1 MKSIEVV
8 AAVIFDEQQRIV
20 AIIEELFEL
29 IDKITK

>member
-20 AIIEELFEL
+20 SKIEELFEQ